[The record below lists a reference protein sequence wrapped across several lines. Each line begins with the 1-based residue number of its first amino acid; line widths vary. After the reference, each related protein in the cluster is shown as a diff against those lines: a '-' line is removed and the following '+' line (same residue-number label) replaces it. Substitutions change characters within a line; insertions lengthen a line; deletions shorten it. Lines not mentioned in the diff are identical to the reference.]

1 MSDVTNKRPEL
12 QADTLELINS
22 ELTDRLARQA
32 EASAQIDTKAAL
44 VVGYVAAAS
53 AFLAVRHSQPLL
65 TWLALA
71 AFAVAAG
78 FGIGSYAVS
87 AYQEVP
93 DPRRLF
99 NQYAPRPKSDALAAL
114 AARRVGAFEGNASRN
129 QRKARLWWVSVA
141 ALMIGVVLMF
151 AALYV
156 HTGSHDQPVRQG
168 HRPAATGPAAE
179 RPARLTT
186 SLGRR
191 RSSQHV

>member
-1 MSDVTNKRPEL
+1 MSDVTNKGAEL

-22 ELTDRLARQA
+22 ELTDRLAREA

-53 AFLAVRHSQPLL
+53 AFLAVRHSQPVL

-78 FGIGSYAVS
+78 FGIATYGVTRYKEA
-87 AYQEVP
+87 P

-99 NQYAPRPKSDALAAL
+99 NHYASKPKSEALAAL
-114 AARRVGAFEGNASRN
+114 AARRVGAYEINASRN
-129 QRKARLWWVSVA
+129 ERKARLWWVSLVA
-141 ALMIGVVLMF
+141 LVIGVVLMF

-156 HTGSHDQPVRQG
+156 HTGSHDRPGRQG
-168 HRPAATGPAAE
+168 HRPAATGPA
-179 RPARLTT
+179 RLTT
-186 SLGRR
+186 SLGRP
-191 RSSQHV
+191 